1 MPVNTQLVN
10 GLGRPFRQQCSETLA
25 LFPTAWSYFSTTMRR
40 LDTRKSAA
48 IDLVEAAY
56 SLPTDESA
64 WLEAVL
70 QAALPVM
77 GNAVFASGMIYS
89 RPPGARSARVQT
101 WKHVGALDHMQG
113 AVREYANKVPRVEER
128 LLLRIGT
135 ANTVSQISPG
145 SRQLCQSFAA
155 KTGVAADALLLNA
168 LEPDGRGAS
177 VAIFLPVETRLKP
190 DERERWKMLGAHLTA
205 GYRVR
210 GAVASMNS
218 DPGPLPCGAD
228 AVLDPTTFRV
238 MDAAGCGKDQ
248 SLVQTLRDSARRVDR
263 ARGRLRKTNPD
274 EALETWQALVRGRW
288 SMLDWFDSDGRRFV
302 LGIPNPPALGDPRGL
317 TEREHQV
324 ATYAALGETGKLI
337 GYRLGLAKATVS
349 NALDSAMRK
358 LSAKTQ
364 PELVAKMRGFTKHFS
379 QATTTEPD

>member
-1 MPVNTQLVN
+1 MV
-10 GLGRPFRQQCSETLA
+10 
-25 LFPTAWSYFSTTMRR
+25 LFLTTMRR
-40 LDTRKSAA
+40 LDSRKSAA

-64 WLEAVL
+64 WLDAVL
-70 QAALPVM
+70 RAALPVM
-77 GNAVFASGMIYS
+77 GNALFASGMIYS

-101 WKHVGALDHMQG
+101 WKHVGALGHMER
-113 AVREYANKVPRVEER
+113 AAREYAKKVPTDVER
-128 LLLRIGT
+128 IWLGIGT
-135 ANTVSQISPG
+135 ANTVSEISPE

-177 VAIFLPVETRLKP
+177 VAIFLPVETRLEP

-218 DPGPLPCGAD
+218 DPTPLPCGAD
-228 AVLDPTTFRV
+228 AVVDPTTFRV

-248 SLVQTLRDSARRVDR
+248 SLARTLRDSARRVDR
-263 ARGRLRKTNPD
+263 SRGRLRKTNPD

-337 GYRLGLAKATVS
+337 GYRLGLSKATVS

-379 QATTTEPD
+379 HATTAEPD